1 MVYIKG
7 IGLSDRG
14 NKVNEDIF
22 NITEKAAWVL
32 DGATGLTGSNI
43 SGFKSDASWY
53 VDKWNEYLKKNI
65 NDNKSLKE
73 IIRFG
78 ISIIKEEY
86 RAFSGFDSLQDVEY
100 PCAAISLIRL
110 VDENKIEYF
119 VLGDCTLLFKNDIE
133 ELEIYDRKL
142 EQLEEKII
150 DKIICEKNKNSISL
164 LDAKKLC
171 LEDIKN
177 TRLLKNK
184 VNGYW
189 ILELDEEAVNYA
201 LTGTVDISKDLSVC
215 IMSDGFSQYYDTL
228 NISKN
233 SKEFME
239 LLKEKPIEELLE
251 ELRRVQENDGEC
263 NKYPRLKK
271 GDDSTIVYLKFK

>member
-7 IGLSDRG
+7 IGISDKG
-14 NKVNEDIF
+14 NRVNEDIF
-22 NITEKAAWVL
+22 NISEKAAWVL

-43 SGFKSDASWY
+43 SRFKSDASWY

-65 NDNKSLKE
+65 NDSKSLKE

-78 ISIIKEEY
+78 ISLIKEEY
-86 RAFSGFDSLQDVEY
+86 RAFSGFDNLQAVEY

-119 VLGDCTLLFKNDIE
+119 VLGDCTLLLKNDIE
-133 ELEIYDRKL
+133 KLEIYDRKL

-201 LTGTVDISKDLSVC
+201 LTGTVDISKDSSVC

-228 NISKN
+228 NIAKN

-271 GDDSTIVYLKFK
+271 GDDSTIVYLEFK